1 MSMLVRD
8 GTAGVDDS
16 FSALAHELHAA
27 DPFWIPEE
35 QEPVQ
40 QAFSPAN
47 PWFRSGRAATLC
59 VPGRAR
65 LAVFR
70 ADGCRVAGR
79 DTAFFGFLESEPDGT
94 ALDALLALAA
104 EWARAAGAD
113 MLCGPI
119 DFDSYG
125 RYRLRTGDEA
135 AGGMPF
141 TGEPYN
147 PHYYP
152 RLLARAGFTVVQ
164 EYTSRI
170 AAGVRPDARQRAA
183 LLAATREGYCIEPLD
198 GDRWLALLPELHRM
212 ADEIFGAGFAYTP
225 VPFER
230 FALLYGAALARRLCP
245 RTSVLARS
253 TAGDIAGF
261 FLCFPDYGPLLVQGA
276 GPDRVTAGALSYD
289 EHAPVLAAAG
299 SRTVVAKT
307 AGVAPAHRRRGLM
320 DALSASAIDRG
331 ALHYDRWISALVRAG
346 NPSGRYGDRLAG
358 RGRGEQRSYALY
370 AKSLVTEASTGGV
383 S

>member
-1 MSMLVRD
+1 MRALIRD
-8 GTAGVDDS
+8 GTTGVDDS
-16 FSALAHELHAA
+16 FVALAHELHAR

-35 QEPVQ
+35 PESVH

-59 VPGRAR
+59 IPRRAR

-70 ADGCRVAGR
+70 ADGCRVDGR
-79 DTAFFGFLESEPDGT
+79 DTAFFGYLESDPDGT
-94 ALDALLALAA
+94 ALNELFAYAA

-113 MLCGPI
+113 TLCGPI

-125 RYRLRTGDEA
+125 RYRLRTGVGA
-135 AGGMPF
+135 VGGMPF
-141 TGEPYN
+141 PGEPYN
-147 PHYYP
+147 PPYYP
-152 RLLARAGFTVVQ
+152 HLLARAGFSVVQ
-164 EYTSRI
+164 EYASRI
-170 AAGVRPDARQRAA
+170 SAGIRPDARQRAA
-183 LLAATREGYCIEPLD
+183 LQAVTRAGYDIEALD
-198 GDRWLALLPELHRM
+198 GPRWLALLPELHRR

-225 VPFER
+225 VPLER

-253 TAGDIAGF
+253 ADGDIAGF

-276 GPDRVTAGALSYD
+276 GVDRVTAGAVSYA
-289 EHAPVLAAAG
+289 EHASMLAAKG

-331 ALHYDRWISALVRAG
+331 TQHYDRWISALVRSG
-346 NPSGRYGDRLAG
+346 NPSGRYADRLAG
-358 RGRGEQRSYALY
+358 RGRGEQRTYALY
-370 AKSLVTEASTGGV
+370 AKPLITEAPTGGV

>member
-1 MSMLVRD
+1 MRALVRD
-8 GTAGVDDS
+8 GTAGVDES
-16 FSALAHELHAA
+16 FSALPHELHAR

-35 QEPVQ
+35 PESVHE
-40 QAFSPAN
+40 AFSPAN

-59 VPGRAR
+59 IPGHAR

-79 DTAFFGFLESEPDGT
+79 NAAFFGYLESDRDGT
-94 ALDALLALAA
+94 ALNALFAHAA
-104 EWARAAGAD
+104 EWARAAGAET
-113 MLCGPI
+113 LYGPI

-125 RYRLRTGDEA
+125 RYRLRTGVEA

-141 TGEPYN
+141 PGEPYN
-147 PHYYP
+147 PPWYP
-152 RLLARAGFTVVQ
+152 RLLARGGFMVVQ
-164 EYTSRI
+164 EYASRM
-170 AAGVRPDARQRAA
+170 AAVVRPDVRQCAA
-183 LLAATREGYCIEPLD
+183 LRSAAREGYDIEALD
-198 GDRWLALLPELHRM
+198 GDRWLALLPELHRS
-212 ADEIFGAGFAYTP
+212 ADEMFGAGFAYTP
-225 VPFER
+225 VPLER
-230 FALLYGAALARRLCP
+230 FAMLYGAALARRLCP
-245 RTSVLARS
+245 RTSVLARAAS
-253 TAGDIAGF
+253 GDIAGF

-276 GPDRVTAGALSYD
+276 RAARVTASALSYD
-289 EHAPVLAAAG
+289 EHAPRLAAAG

-320 DALSASAIDRG
+320 DALSASAIERG

-370 AKSLVTEASTGGV
+370 AKSLITEASTGGV

>member
-1 MSMLVRD
+1 MRALVRD
-8 GTAGVDDS
+8 GTAGVDES
-16 FSALAHELHAA
+16 FVALAHELHAR
-27 DPFWIPEE
+27 DPLWIPEE
-35 QEPVQ
+35 PESVH

-59 VPGRAR
+59 VPRRAR

-79 DTAFFGFLESEPDGT
+79 NAAFFGYLESEPDGT
-94 ALDALLALAA
+94 ALSALLEQAA

-113 MLCGPI
+113 TLCGPI

-125 RYRLRTGDEA
+125 RYRLRTDVGA

-141 TGEPYN
+141 PGEPYN
-147 PHYYP
+147 PPCYP

-164 EYTSRI
+164 EYATRI

-183 LLAATREGYCIEPLD
+183 LEAVISAGYDIQALD
-198 GDRWLALLPELHRM
+198 GPRWLALLPELHRK
-212 ADEIFGAGFAYTP
+212 ADDIFGAGFAYTP
-225 VPFER
+225 VPLER

-253 TAGDIAGF
+253 AAGEIAGF

-276 GPDRVTAGALSYD
+276 GVARVTAAELSYA

-320 DALSASAIDRG
+320 GALSASAIDRG
-331 ALHYDRWISALVRAG
+331 AQHYDRWISALVRSG
-346 NPSGRYGDRLAG
+346 NPSGRYADRLAG
-358 RGRGEQRSYALY
+358 RGGGEQRTYALY
-370 AKSLVTEASTGGV
+370 AKSLTTEASTGGV

>member
-1 MSMLVRD
+1 MRALVRD

-16 FSALAHELHAA
+16 FIALAHELHAG

-35 QEPVQ
+35 PGPVR

-59 VPGRAR
+59 IPGRAR

-79 DTAFFGFLESEPDGT
+79 DTAFFGYLESDADGT
-94 ALDALLALAA
+94 ALSALFAQAA
-104 EWARAAGAD
+104 EWAREAGAD
-113 MLCGPI
+113 TLCGPI

-125 RYRLRTGDEA
+125 RYRLRTGVDP

-152 RLLARAGFTVVQ
+152 RLLERAGFAVVQ
-164 EYTSRI
+164 EYATRI

-183 LLAATREGYCIEPLD
+183 LQAVTRAGYEIEALD
-198 GDRWLALLPELHRM
+198 GARWLALLPELHRK

-225 VPFER
+225 VPPER
-230 FALLYGAALARRLCP
+230 FALLYGAALACRLCP

-253 TAGDIAGF
+253 AAGEIAGF

-276 GPDRVTAGALSYD
+276 GAGRVAAGALSYA
-289 EHAPVLAAAG
+289 EHAPVLVATG

-320 DALSASAIDRG
+320 DALSASAIERG
-331 ALHYDRWISALVRAG
+331 AQHYDRWISALVRVG
-346 NPSGRYGDRLAG
+346 NPSGGYADRLAG
-358 RGRGEQRSYALY
+358 RGGGEQRTYALY
-370 AKSLVTEASTGGV
+370 AKSLITEAAIGGE